1 LWGSLAIGPRAGRPA
16 PARAPPHD
24 GRRER
29 GVVERGARGEEEDGG
44 IGVGDRSVRV
54 WVQIAQHEIAEISP
68 EQLL

>member
-1 LWGSLAIGPRAGRPA
+1 RGVVERGVVERGVVERGVVE
-16 PARAPPHD
+16 R
-24 GRRER
+24 GVVER